1 MRKIYFMIDK
11 ELTKA
16 EEELMHLL
24 WQKEQA
30 SVKELVALYADPK
43 PAINTVSTII
53 RILEQKGFVDHQA
66 KGRGF
71 IYFPI
76 ISKEDYKKFSL
87 RKVMG
92 SYFEGSLSKMV
103 SFFVEKEQLNT
114 NELNDILKIIEK
126 NRKP

>member
-1 MRKIYFMIDK
+1 MIIK

-16 EEELMHLL
+16 EEEVMQHL
-24 WQKEQA
+24 WSKGRS
-30 SVKELVALYADPK
+30 SVKDLLALYKDPK

-53 RILEQKGFVDHQA
+53 RILEQKEFVSHES

-71 IYFPI
+71 IYYPI
-76 ISKEDYKKFSL
+76 ISKEDYKSFSL

-103 SFFVEKEQLNT
+103 SFFAEKEKLDSKEMDDLLN
-114 NELNDILKIIEK
+114 IIEK
-126 NRKP
+126 NKGK

>member
-1 MRKIYFMIDK
+1 MIAK

-16 EEELMHLL
+16 EEEVMQHL
-24 WQKEQA
+24 WAQGKA
-30 SVKELVALYADPK
+30 SVKDLLALYNDPK

-53 RILEQKGFVDHQA
+53 RILEQKEFVSHET

-76 ISKEDYKKFSL
+76 ISKEEYKNFSL

-92 SYFEGSLSKMV
+92 AYFEGSLSKMV
-103 SFFVEKEQLNT
+103 SFFAEKEKLDSK
-114 NELNDILKIIEK
+114 EINDILNIIEK
-126 NRKP
+126 NKDK

>member
-1 MRKIYFMIDK
+1 MIAK

-16 EEELMHLL
+16 EEELMQHL
-24 WQKEQA
+24 WAKGRS
-30 SVKELVALYADPK
+30 SVKDLLDLYKDPK

-53 RILEQKGFVDHQA
+53 RILEQKEFVSHET

-76 ISKEDYKKFSL
+76 ISKEEYKNFSL

-92 SYFEGSLSKMV
+92 AYFEGSLSKMV
-103 SFFVEKEQLNT
+103 SFFAEKEKLDSK
-114 NELNDILKIIEK
+114 EIDDIFNIIEK
-126 NRKP
+126 NKDK

>member
-1 MRKIYFMIDK
+1 MIDK

>member
-1 MRKIYFMIDK
+1 MIAK

-16 EEELMHLL
+16 EEEVMQHL
-24 WQKEQA
+24 WAQGKA
-30 SVKELVALYADPK
+30 SVKDLLALYNDPK

-53 RILEQKGFVDHQA
+53 RILEQKEFVSHET

-76 ISKEDYKKFSL
+76 ISKEEYKNFSL

-92 SYFEGSLSKMV
+92 AYFEGSLSKMV
-103 SFFVEKEQLNT
+103 RFFAEKEKLDSK
-114 NELNDILKIIEK
+114 EINDILNIIEK
-126 NRKP
+126 NKDK

>member
-1 MRKIYFMIDK
+1 MIVK

-16 EEELMHLL
+16 EEEVMQHL
-24 WQKEQA
+24 WTKGKS
-30 SVKELVALYADPK
+30 SVKELLALYDNPK

-53 RILEQKGFVDHQA
+53 RILEQKAFVSHET

-76 ISKEDYKKFSL
+76 ISKEEYKNFSL

-92 SYFEGSLSKMV
+92 AYFEGSLSKMV
-103 SFFVEKEQLNT
+103 SFFAEKEKLDSK
-114 NELNDILKIIEK
+114 EIDDILKIIEQNK
-126 NRKP
+126 GK